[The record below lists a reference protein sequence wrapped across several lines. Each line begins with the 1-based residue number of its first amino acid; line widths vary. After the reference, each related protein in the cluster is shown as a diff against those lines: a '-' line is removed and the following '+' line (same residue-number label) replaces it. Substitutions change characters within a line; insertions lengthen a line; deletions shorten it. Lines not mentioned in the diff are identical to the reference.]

1 MTRSV
6 ANGKYQILIVDDES
20 SQRRVLEYNL
30 QQEGHETHTAAS
42 GEEGLEILKDSPID
56 VVITDIK
63 MPTMNGVELLSE
75 IKRLYPDVQVI
86 LITAYATVESAIEAM
101 KLGAY
106 DYIQK
111 PLNRDELKMAVKKAL
126 ELKSLVS
133 ENIRLHQQLVDRF
146 SFSNIIGGSA
156 KMQDVFDLMA
166 RVANSDA
173 TVLISGESGTGKEL
187 CAKAIHF
194 SSKRAKKP
202 FVVVNCSSIPEGLLE
217 SELFGHVKGSFTG
230 AVYDKQ
236 GKFELADSGTIFLDE
251 IGDMQSDLQAKLLR
265 VLQEKE
271 IDRVGGKKPIPI
283 DVRIIVA
290 TNKNLVNAVQ
300 VGEFRDDL
308 YYRINVVE
316 INLPPL
322 RERKD
327 DIPLLMQHFLHKFN
341 ASHCQVEPQ
350 AMAALL
356 GYNWPG
362 NIREL
367 GNVIQ
372 RAIVLK
378 TNEDLLA
385 LHDLPEH
392 IRNDP
397 VPWTS
402 LELNIPD
409 TGIQLEEV
417 EKALILKALQ
427 KTDWNQTQAANLLG
441 ITRQTLIYRVEK
453 YDLKE
458 QT

>member
-1 MTRSV
+1 MTRSG
-6 ANGKYQILIVDDES
+6 ANGKYQILIIDDEG

-42 GEEGLEILKDSPID
+42 GEEGLEILKNSPID

-75 IKRLYPDVQVI
+75 IKRLYPEVQVI

-166 RVANSDA
+166 RVANSSA
-173 TVLISGESGTGKEL
+173 TVLVSGESGTGKEL
-187 CAKAIHF
+187 CARAIHF
-194 SSKRAKKP
+194 SSERAKTP

-217 SELFGHVKGSFTG
+217 SELFGHVKGAFTG

-251 IGDMQSDLQAKLLR
+251 IGDLQSDLQAKLLR

-271 IDRVGGKKPIPI
+271 IDRVGGITPISI
-283 DVRIIVA
+283 DVRVIVA

-327 DIPLLMQHFLHKFN
+327 DISLLVQHFLHKFN
-341 ASHCQVEPQ
+341 ASHCQVEPP
-350 AMAALL
+350 AMTALL
-356 GYNWPG
+356 EYNWPG

-372 RAIVLK
+372 RAVVLK
-378 TNEDLLA
+378 KNEDRMTLQ
-385 LHDLPEH
+385 DLPEH
-392 IRNDP
+392 IRNAP
-397 VPWTS
+397 VSWTS

-427 KTDWNQTQAANLLG
+427 KTDWNQTQAAKLLG
-441 ITRQTLIYRVEK
+441 ITRQTLIYRMEK
-453 YDLKE
+453 YDLRE

>member
-30 QQEGHETHTAAS
+30 QQEGHETHTTAS

-236 GKFELADSGTIFLDE
+236 GKFELADTGTIFLDE

-300 VGEFRDDL
+300 AGEFRDDL

-316 INLPPL
+316 IDLPPL

-327 DIPLLMQHFLHKFN
+327 DISLLVQHFLHKFN

-378 TNEDLLA
+378 TNEDRLT

-392 IRNDP
+392 IRNAP
-397 VPWTS
+397 VSWTS